1 MKTMC
6 PPGYHHNG
14 FMATHALGNTINPWL
29 SGFMITGRAY
39 CFHDY
44 IYILRPSCIVCIYI
58 YIYIYKIYNVFLYME
73 NKILFLRDDHVIMK
87 T

>member
-14 FMATHALGNTINPWL
+14 FVATHTLGHTMY
-29 SGFMITGRAY
+29 GFG
-39 CFHDY
+39 
-44 IYILRPSCIVCIYI
+44 
-58 YIYIYKIYNVFLYME
+58 
-73 NKILFLRDDHVIMK
+73 HV

>member
-14 FMATHALGNTINPWL
+14 FVASHHKAIV
-29 SGFMITGRAY
+29 MITGRGHCLS
-39 CFHDY
+39 CF
-44 IYILRPSCIVCIYI
+44 C
-58 YIYIYKIYNVFLYME
+58 E
-73 NKILFLRDDHVIMK
+73 